1 MHGSAYGRWMRVT
14 FLGAAQ
20 TVTGSMHLL
29 DTRHGKILVDC
40 GLFQGRRE
48 ESRRRNRNL
57 PAEALTADALILTHA
72 HIDHSGSIP
81 TLVKAGFRGPIYA
94 TPATRDLC
102 AYMLRDAARI
112 QEYDAKWLNRKLAD
126 DPDFTPIEPLYSE
139 EDAVQALSQFV
150 TVAYARP
157 FAPVPGITARF
168 LDAGHILGSAEISL
182 QVDGRHIVFSGDLG
196 RKGMPILRDPE
207 MPPTPVDY
215 LLMEST
221 YGNRVHGDIDSMH
234 ADLERV
240 VKETVARGGKVIVP
254 AFAVGR
260 TQEIIYS
267 LNHLKQAGRLPDIP
281 VFIDSPLS
289 VNVTEVFKL
298 HPDCFDAET
307 RKFLEEHGEVF
318 SFRGVKLITKVEE
331 SMRLNDLA
339 SPAIIIS
346 SSGMCEAGRI
356 LHHLRNNVED
366 PRNTIMIVGFMA
378 QHTLGRRL
386 VERRKRV
393 KILGVERELRANVAV
408 MNAFSA
414 HADREDLLAYAR
426 ACGAGTRQVFLVH
439 GEPEQQEPLLATLGG
454 MGLRASA
461 PAVGTE
467 VELT

>member
-1 MHGSAYGRWMRVT
+1 MSFVKATSLSTETRYRRGMRVK

-29 DTRHGKILVDC
+29 ESTRGKILVDC
-40 GLFQGRRE
+40 GLFQGRRD

-57 PAEALTADALILTHA
+57 PPEAVTADALILTHA

-81 TLVKAGFRGPIYA
+81 TLVKAGFRGAIYA

-112 QEYDAKWLNRKLAD
+112 QEYDAKWMNRKFAD
-126 DPDFTPIEPLYSE
+126 DPDFTPVEPLYTE
-139 EDAVQALSQFV
+139 EDAVAALGLFV
-150 TVAYARP
+150 TVAYGRP
-157 FAPVPGITARF
+157 FAPLPGITARF

-182 QVDGRHIVFSGDLG
+182 EVDGRHIVFSGDLG
-196 RKGMPILRDPE
+196 RKGLPILRDPE
-207 MPPTPVDY
+207 MPPVPVDY

-221 YGNRVHGDIDSMH
+221 YGNRVHGDIHSMH
-234 ADLERV
+234 DDLERV
-240 VKETVARGGKVIVP
+240 VKQTAERGGKVIVP

-260 TQEIIYS
+260 TQELVYS
-267 LNHLKQAGRLPDIP
+267 LNHLKRAGRLPDIP

-298 HPDCFDAET
+298 HPDCFDEET

-318 SFRGVKLITKVEE
+318 SFSGVRLVSKVEE

-339 SPAIIIS
+339 GPAIIIS

-386 VERRKRV
+386 VERRQRV
-393 KILGVERELRANVAV
+393 KI
-408 MNAFSA
+408 
-414 HADREDLLAYAR
+414 
-426 ACGAGTRQVFLVH
+426 
-439 GEPEQQEPLLATLGG
+439 
-454 MGLRASA
+454 
-461 PAVGTE
+461 
-467 VELT
+467 